1 MSKEIGLEYSKSDFS
16 ERLRNVW
23 RAINIRMDD
32 FLPRNSENKPF
43 LKWPIHDH
51 AWRHGKIVVFF
62 PLEDFASIAAVLA
75 QVWVLFV

>member
-1 MSKEIGLEYSKSDFS
+1 
-16 ERLRNVW
+16 
-23 RAINIRMDD
+23 MDD

-51 AWRHGKIVVFF
+51 AWRQGKMVVFF